1 MAHVKGTGDKFR
13 DKDGENAGTTSQRR
27 ILWPCGRLL
36 PRDVATAAGAGSR
49 R

>member
-27 ILWPCGRLL
+27 ILWPWGRLL
-36 PRDVATAAGAGSR
+36 PRDVATVGAGSR